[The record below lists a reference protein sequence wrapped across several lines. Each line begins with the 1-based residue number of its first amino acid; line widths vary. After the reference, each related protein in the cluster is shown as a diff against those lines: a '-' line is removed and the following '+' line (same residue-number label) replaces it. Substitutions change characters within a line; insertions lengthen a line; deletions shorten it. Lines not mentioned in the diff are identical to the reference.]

1 MEREPT
7 IQTVSQLSSHSGTET
22 GGRRE
27 INEQKKKVFL
37 RRKSRSCWIKWFKD
51 RINIKKKQKKKASVM
66 STPQG
71 CTTLFFFSF
80 ILKMKTNGVRSGSV
94 VQSVQNTSIGINS

>member
-27 INEQKKKVFL
+27 INEEKKKVFL

-51 RINIKKKQKKKASVM
+51 RINIKKKKKKASVM

-71 CTTLFFFSF
+71 CTTLFFFLF
-80 ILKMKTNGVRSGSV
+80 HYKDENKRCQVRERGAVSAKHL
-94 VQSVQNTSIGINS
+94 NWD